1 MVLQDSNILQP
12 MGLTVLGEHLYWID
26 RQQQMIER
34 VDKLTGDRRT
44 RVQGRISFLT
54 SIHAVEEMDPREFGT
69 GLQVSAAS
77 RTDKTLSS
85 HVFLH
90 LVSRVTPLFPEQRG
104 LLSHLHCKR

>member
-1 MVLQDSNILQP
+1 MLCPSLIGANRVVLQDSNILQP

-54 SIHAVEEMDPREFGT
+54 SIHAVEKMDPREFGT
-69 GLQVSAAS
+69 GLQISAAN
-77 RTDKTLSS
+77 DD
-85 HVFLH
+85 
-90 LVSRVTPLFPEQRG
+90 
-104 LLSHLHCKR
+104 